1 MKRITQNEYASLVM
15 SEYNTLEVTPK
26 MAKLISTRNE
36 VMIPSGTISVENRI
50 GKGLYKIPGVVEELV
65 NTTKKVFTGAPAM
78 KSVSSTHTINFYHKP
93 RKDFVPWGEFS
104 DIVKVLKSNWRSSKS
119 FQTSRSYALAERS
132 NMPFVK
138 LNNISK
144 TYKMGDVSIHAL
156 KNVNMEIESGSF
168 VSIVGP
174 SGSGKSTVLNL
185 IGCLDQPTSGSI
197 QIENQEVQDLNKK
210 KRADFRGQNLGFV
223 FQNFNLI
230 PVLSVYENVEY
241 PLLMI
246 KNEDSNNNRERI
258 LSLLDAVGVLEQKDK
273 RPNQISGGQM
283 QRVAV
288 ARALVTQPKI
298 VIADEPTANLDHDT
312 AFKIINLMKRMKDQE
327 QTTFVFS
334 THDPKIIGEAEI
346 IYTLE
351 DGNLINRED
360 RREYV

>member
-1 MKRITQNEYASLVM
+1 
-15 SEYNTLEVTPK
+15 
-26 MAKLISTRNE
+26 
-36 VMIPSGTISVENRI
+36 
-50 GKGLYKIPGVVEELV
+50 
-65 NTTKKVFTGAPAM
+65 
-78 KSVSSTHTINFYHKP
+78 
-93 RKDFVPWGEFS
+93 
-104 DIVKVLKSNWRSSKS
+104 
-119 FQTSRSYALAERS
+119 
-132 NMPFVK
+132 
-138 LNNISK
+138 
-144 TYKMGDVSIHAL
+144 MGDVSIHAL